1 MFLLS
6 RVAPAG
12 LAGVVG
18 PNLNPSAAT
27 VRKKMSR
34 RTSSASSRPLKTI
47 SAVNCGDEESASTS
61 VRWETASTRAI
72 TINEDKRDSRQLEG
86 KMLKRAGQAGDGRA
100 LTVLPSTCAQSVTK
114 DAN

>member
-1 MFLLS
+1 
-6 RVAPAG
+6 
-12 LAGVVG
+12 
-18 PNLNPSAAT
+18 
-27 VRKKMSR
+27 MSR

-61 VRWETASTRAI
+61 VRWETTSTRAI

-86 KMLKRAGQAGDGRA
+86 KMLKRAGQVGDGRA